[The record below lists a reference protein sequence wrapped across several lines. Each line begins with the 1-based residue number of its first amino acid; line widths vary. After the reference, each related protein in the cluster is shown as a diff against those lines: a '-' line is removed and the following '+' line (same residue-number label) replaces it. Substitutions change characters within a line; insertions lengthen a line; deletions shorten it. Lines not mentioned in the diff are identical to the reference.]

1 MFVQRSVQNS
11 EETAQKDLTY
21 IIAVTHFV
29 GKPEDKYR
37 SQNGDIL
44 EDILKQNSCN
54 LKERINLIGAL
65 IEEREKLNK
74 KILSGLRR
82 ENYRIQELMGSTIK
96 GPYGMPI
103 DPRHG
108 SLEKQLLDIE
118 KEKLNEEINAWKD
131 ISLMHKELQYLKSKY
146 IEYTNKQNLLSDNKK
161 C

>member
-1 MFVQRSVQNS
+1 
-11 EETAQKDLTY
+11 
-21 IIAVTHFV
+21 
-29 GKPEDKYR
+29 
-37 SQNGDIL
+37 
-44 EDILKQNSCN
+44 
-54 LKERINLIGAL
+54 
-65 IEEREKLNK
+65 
-74 KILSGLRR
+74 
-82 ENYRIQELMGSTIK
+82 MGSTIK